1 MAMQFDRLTV
11 DVSPGSR
18 KGEKV
23 IRVNGPL
30 TMTSLLDFQTVVR
43 AEKAP
48 VVILDLSQVSY
59 IDSAGLG
66 SVVNAHISCINAGR
80 HLALVGISDRVRTL
94 FRIAR
99 LEHVLDIFPTM
110 DEAEKF
116 LNKPPDA

>member
-1 MAMQFDRLTV
+1 MQFDRLTV
-11 DVSPGSR
+11 DVSPGSH